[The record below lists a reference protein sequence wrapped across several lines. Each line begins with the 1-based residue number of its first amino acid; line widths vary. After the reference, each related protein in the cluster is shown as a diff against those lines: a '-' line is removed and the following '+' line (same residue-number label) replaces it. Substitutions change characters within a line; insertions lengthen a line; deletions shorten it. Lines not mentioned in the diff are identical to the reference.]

1 MAEIID
7 NLNQRFIATVYG
19 YNIQTRELDVFIPKL
34 MPQIPEGQ
42 KERKSITNL
51 GNTTA
56 NIGFNHDIKISST
69 IKVKAEDKDEALP
82 KIGSKVLVLF
92 YDSRFKYGFWRKF
105 NPNADYEV
113 IDEEK
118 YPRQNYF
125 QINDKKTTVNRD
137 DTVVLKLNGC
147 DITLQE
153 NEKQKIFSIISE
165 SLEKRLL
172 KLEDALGMPAEIDL
186 DSDLFKIKNEKSEIE
201 NILNVSEPTGIYKE
215 IQSLNN
221 SDSSLLKRIEEQ
233 QKTIDS
239 LIKRVEE
246 LENQN

>member
-51 GNTTA
+51 GNITA

-92 YDSRFKYGFWRKF
+92 YDNRFKYGFWRKF
-105 NPNADYEV
+105 NPNADYNV

-125 QINDKKTTVNRD
+125 QINDKKTTVNKD
-137 DTVVLKLNGC
+137 DIIILKLDGY

-165 SLEKRLL
+165 TLEKRLL
-172 KLEDALGMPAEIDL
+172 KLEESLGMPAEIDL
-186 DSDLFKIKNEKSEIE
+186 DSDLFKVKNENSEIE
-201 NILNVSEPTGIYKE
+201 NILNVSEPTGVYKE

-221 SDSSLLKRIEEQ
+221 SLLEKIEEQ

-239 LIKRVEE
+239 LTKRIEK
-246 LENQN
+246 LENQS

>member
-51 GNTTA
+51 GNITA

-92 YDSRFKYGFWRKF
+92 YDNRFKYGFWRKF
-105 NPNADYEV
+105 NPNADYNV

-125 QINDKKTTVNRD
+125 QINDKKTTVNKD
-137 DTVVLKLNGC
+137 DIIILKLDGC

-165 SLEKRLL
+165 TLEKRLL
-172 KLEDALGMPAEIDL
+172 KLEESLGMPAEIDL
-186 DSDLFKIKNEKSEIE
+186 DSDLFKVKNENSEIE
-201 NILNVSEPTGIYKE
+201 NILNVSEPTGVYKE

-221 SDSSLLKRIEEQ
+221 SLLEKIEEQ

-239 LIKRVEE
+239 LTKRIEK
-246 LENQN
+246 LENQS